1 MSPGDQAER
10 FALLSHCHIKRG
22 SQLCRIGWG
31 ERAILIDN
39 VRWERTW
46 AHRGVY
52 RHGYP
57 GIHPYVDAN
66 RVERHEPIRRSAVER
81 AAARGGHAFH
91 EEHHR
96 R

>member
-1 MSPGDQAER
+1 MFVGSAPGPIA
-10 FALLSHCHIKRG
+10 ACIVT
-22 SQLCRIGWG
+22 
-31 ERAILIDN
+31 A
-39 VRWERTW
+39 
-46 AHRGVY
+46 
-52 RHGYP
+52 
-57 GIHPYVDAN
+57 IHPYVDAN